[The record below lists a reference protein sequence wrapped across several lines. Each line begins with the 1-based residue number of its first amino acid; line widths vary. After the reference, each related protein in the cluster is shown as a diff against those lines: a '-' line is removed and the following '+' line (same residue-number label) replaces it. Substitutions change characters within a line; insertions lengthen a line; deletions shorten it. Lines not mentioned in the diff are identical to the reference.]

1 MFSFLRFPSRRFFSV
16 LLSPLVFACRA
27 SRALGS
33 DVAGGW
39 SCASSVSHFPNDGLH
54 VSFPFGPVTV
64 VGLSFR
70 QRLMLWSDLLDCLLV
85 QTSSWHWYRV
95 AWSWAAREGVVC
107 FFRGWRSQSVFFLLS
122 FLWSSYH
129 GYFTFLSSS
138 FYSFILG
145 QIPTTIYYYRASYGS
160 RTKTRRKRIPLI
172 FCLLPCR
179 CGFTV
184 FLTLFGVLLWNLS
197 NALLKGLLL
206 T

>member
-1 MFSFLRFPSRRFFSV
+1 MYKKDVSVCCTLLWSSPPPCFFLGFLWLWLLPLLPFPFSLELLMFSFLRFPSRRFFSV

-107 FFRGWRSQSVFFLLS
+107 FFRGWRS
-122 FLWSSYH
+122 
-129 GYFTFLSSS
+129 
-138 FYSFILG
+138 
-145 QIPTTIYYYRASYGS
+145 
-160 RTKTRRKRIPLI
+160 
-172 FCLLPCR
+172 
-179 CGFTV
+179 
-184 FLTLFGVLLWNLS
+184 
-197 NALLKGLLL
+197 
-206 T
+206 